1 MPHRAPHAAPHAA
14 PEDQPQALRLAAD
27 VWRAVRGH
35 WRVMALF
42 FVLANAA
49 VLGGIMV
56 CPRTY
61 VSEAAMKM
69 NEGRETA
76 ALDPTAQVT
85 NNVIAAQANREQDL
99 NTAVDILES
108 RKVMEL
114 AVARIGPEPILKGF
128 VPADGEVGDDAGG
141 MLDPEEAQ
149 RVDPGP
155 LALIGLSDPVSRF
168 EKAVQTL
175 NEIVEVDSNKKSD
188 VIRVSVKA
196 EKPKLAQRIC
206 GEVVAAFRQLY
217 RQASEIEGSSEF
229 FAAKAQRA
237 AAELSAASD
246 ELARLKNEL
255 GISSVESRRQELNEA
270 LARLGATLLERDQ
283 QLTSSVALL
292 REYDAQLAST
302 PRQIA
307 AGETRNQATGAPD
320 TLRGQIAVLQADRE
334 KAAKYGSASP
344 KVRELDKR
352 IAAMNAALKTV
363 APQSLQTA
371 TAPNPTFQTLESAR
385 ANEVARAE
393 GLRAEVKT
401 LGDQLADVHRHVATL
416 NENESA
422 ILALEAERDQLS
434 QSHRKYIENREQ
446 TRVTDQMAAQQ
457 ISSVRVYQEPTFNA
471 KPVAPKKRLI
481 AAAGLMF
488 AAFGALGLALV
499 LEYKSVFF
507 PPADAAGEGAAG
519 PHAADPYGTP
529 PVGGDARG
537 ERFGEVP
544 PAAEPAGAPEYA
556 HAAAGPADYGAAGY
570 GAADTLSAGDPDRP
584 R

>member
-1 MPHRAPHAAPHAA
+1 MPHAASPAAQPPAA

-61 VSEAAMKM
+61 VSEAGLKM

-108 RKVMEL
+108 RAVMEI

-128 VPADGEVGDDAGG
+128 VPEDGAVGDDAGG
-141 MLDPEEAQ
+141 LLDPEEAQ

-175 NEIVEVDSNKKSD
+175 NDIVEVDSNKKSD

-217 RQASEIEGSSEF
+217 RKASEIEGSSEF
-229 FAAKAQRA
+229 FAAKADRA
-237 AAELSAASD
+237 KAELQAASTQ
-246 ELARLKNEL
+246 LAGLKNDL

-270 LARLGATLLERDQ
+270 LARLGATLLEREQ
-283 QLTSSVALL
+283 QLTSSVAQL
-292 REYDAQLAST
+292 RDYDAQLKTT
-302 PRQIA
+302 PQQIA

-320 TLRGQIAVLQADRE
+320 NLRGQIAVLRADRE

-344 KVRELDKR
+344 KVKELDKQ
-352 IAAMNAALKTV
+352 IAAMTAALKTV
-363 APQSLQTA
+363 TPQSLQTA
-371 TAPNPTFQTLESAR
+371 TAPNPTFQNLESNR

-393 GLRAEVKT
+393 GLRAEVAT
-401 LGDQLADVHRHVATL
+401 LGDQLAKVRRDVAAL

-434 QSHRKYIENREQ
+434 QSLRKYIENREQ

-507 PPADAAGEGAAG
+507 PPADAAGAAEAPHAAG
-519 PHAADPYGTP
+519 PPTAAAD
-529 PVGGDARG
+529 A
-537 ERFGEVP
+537 
-544 PAAEPAGAPEYA
+544 PAADSFRERPAPEAPEPAYEPAY
-556 HAAAGPADYGAAGY
+556 AAAGGDGY
-570 GAADTLSAGDPDRP
+570 GTADTLTAADPDRP

>member
-1 MPHRAPHAAPHAA
+1 MPHADPHPAA

-61 VSEAAMKM
+61 VSEAGLKM

-108 RKVMEL
+108 RAVMEI
-114 AVARIGPEPILKGF
+114 AVSRIGPEPILKGF
-128 VPADGEVGDDAGG
+128 VPEDGEVGDDAGG
-141 MLDPEEAQ
+141 ILDPEEAQ

-206 GEVVAAFRQLY
+206 GEVVSAFRQLY
-217 RQASEIEGSSEF
+217 RKASEIEGSSEF
-229 FAAKAQRA
+229 FAAKADRA
-237 AAELSAASD
+237 KAELQAASTQ
-246 ELARLKNEL
+246 LAGLKNAL

-270 LARLGATLLERDQ
+270 LARLGANRLERGQ

-292 REYDAQLAST
+292 GQYDEQLKTT
-302 PRQIA
+302 PPQIA

-320 TLRGQIAVLQADRE
+320 NLRGQIAVLRADRE

-344 KVRELDKR
+344 KVKELDKR
-352 IAAMNAALKTV
+352 IDAMNAALKTV
-363 APQSLQTA
+363 ASQSLQTA
-371 TAPNPTFQTLESAR
+371 TAPNPTFQNLENNR
-385 ANEVARAE
+385 ANEAARTE
-393 GLRAEVKT
+393 GLRAEIAT
-401 LGDQLADVHRHVATL
+401 LDEQLAGVRRDVAAL

-434 QSHRKYIENREQ
+434 QSLKKYIENREQ

-457 ISSVRVYQEPTFNA
+457 ISSVRIYQEPTFNA

-481 AAAGLMF
+481 AAAGFAF

-507 PPADAAGEGAAG
+507 PPAAGDGAGAEGPTRADDRAAYAAPEGPRAER
-519 PHAADPYGTP
+519 PPAADPAY
-529 PVGGDARG
+529 
-537 ERFGEVP
+537 
-544 PAAEPAGAPEYA
+544 EPAYA
-556 HAAAGPADYGAAGY
+556 VAGSDGY
-570 GAADTLSAGDPDRP
+570 GAADTLSHETHRGGDPDRP

>member
-1 MPHRAPHAAPHAA
+1 MPHAAPHAAPSPAA

-61 VSEAAMKM
+61 VSEAGLKM

-108 RKVMEL
+108 RAVMQI
-114 AVARIGPEPILKGF
+114 AVARIGPEPILQGF
-128 VPADGEVGDDAGG
+128 VPEEGEVGDDAGG
-141 MLDPEEAQ
+141 LLDPEEAQ
-149 RVDPGP
+149 RVDAGP

-196 EKPKLAQRIC
+196 EKPRLAQRIC

-217 RQASEIEGSSEF
+217 RKASEIEGSSEF
-229 FAAKAQRA
+229 FAAKADRA
-237 AAELSAASD
+237 KAELQAASTQ
-246 ELARLKNEL
+246 LAGLKNAL

-270 LARLGATLLERDQ
+270 LARLGAARLERDQ

-292 REYDAQLAST
+292 REYDAQLKTT

-320 TLRGQIAVLQADRE
+320 NLRGQIAVLRADRE

-344 KVRELDKR
+344 KVKELDKR
-352 IAAMNAALKTV
+352 IAAMSAALKTV
-363 APQSLQTA
+363 TPESLQTA
-371 TAPNPTFQTLESAR
+371 TAPNPTFQTLESNR
-385 ANEVARAE
+385 ANEIARAE
-393 GLRAEVKT
+393 GLRAEVRT
-401 LGDQLADVHRHVATL
+401 LGEQLAQVRRDVAAL

-434 QSHRKYIENREQ
+434 QSLRKYIENREQ

-488 AAFGALGLALV
+488 AAFGALGLALA
-499 LEYKSVFF
+499 LEYRSVFF
-507 PPADAAGEGAAG
+507 PPAVAGDGADGPRAGAGYAADAPAA
-519 PHAADPYGTP
+519 PSEHAARNEAREPAYEPAYAGGGADGYGT
-529 PVGGDARG
+529 
-537 ERFGEVP
+537 
-544 PAAEPAGAPEYA
+544 
-556 HAAAGPADYGAAGY
+556 
-570 GAADTLSAGDPDRP
+570 ADTLTAADPDRP